1 VQVRGLVFPV
11 DFYIID
17 MKDEN
22 LLNSSP
28 ILLGRPFLR
37 TIRTKIDMHVGIL
50 TMEFDGEI
58 IELNIFNAW
67 FPSDVYFVMCLN
79 IIDSFVQQIF
89 DLSNDDNLDLTC
101 KKKKASYW

>member
-1 VQVRGLVFPV
+1 
-11 DFYIID
+11 

-58 IELNIFNAW
+58 IELNIFNA
-67 FPSDVYFVMCLN
+67 
-79 IIDSFVQQIF
+79 
-89 DLSNDDNLDLTC
+89 
-101 KKKKASYW
+101 